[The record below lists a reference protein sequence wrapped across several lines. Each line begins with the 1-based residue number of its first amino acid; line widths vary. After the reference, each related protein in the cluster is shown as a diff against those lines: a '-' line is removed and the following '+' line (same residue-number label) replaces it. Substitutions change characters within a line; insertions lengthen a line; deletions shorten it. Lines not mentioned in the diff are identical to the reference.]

1 MLTGLHLH
9 MAHGVREEIQSLPCR
24 AVLCH
29 DVSYHAML
37 CCVVL
42 WCRFVSRLL
51 QYRSSKA
58 TCTWR
63 VFSKSNFSLF
73 TTTDSE

>member
-1 MLTGLHLH
+1 MT
-9 MAHGVREEIQSLPCR
+9 CR

-29 DVSYHAML
+29 GMP
-37 CCVVL
+37 CCAVL

-58 TCTWR
+58 MCTWR